1 MADAVDRPLLSN
13 WLPNPLI
20 SAQRMETGAVLMDA
34 ATGDCFE
41 LNRIGAEV
49 WEQIA
54 SGGDVAA
61 MVAGLASRYGVAVD
75 RVSEDVRKLIDQLL
89 ARGLVR
95 LK

>member
-1 MADAVDRPLLSN
+1 MADAVDRPLQ
-13 WLPNPLI
+13 PNPLI

-41 LNRIGAEV
+41 LNRVGAEV

-54 SGGDVAA
+54 RGGDVAT
-61 MVAGLASRYGVAVD
+61 MVAGLASRYGVAAEQ
-75 RVSEDVRKLIDQLL
+75 VSEDVGKLIDQLL

-95 LK
+95 RK

>member
-1 MADAVDRPLLSN
+1 MADAVDRPL
-13 WLPNPLI
+13 LPNPLI

-34 ATGDCFE
+34 ASGDCFE

-54 SGGDVAA
+54 SGGEVAA
-61 MVAGLASRYGVAVD
+61 MVTGLASRYGVAVD
-75 RVSEDVRKLIDQLL
+75 RVSEDVGTLIDQLL